1 MVALV
6 AGVGNFYLLGFKMFR
21 HGHCFD
27 YRLGSGLDF
36 GVVTAKAQGGDFGI
50 FFHRQG
56 ADFFTVIDMIGI
68 GAVAEFAGDGFV
80 SALEMN
86 GRFIGVTF
94 EAGGIGTM
102 ADGPLGLLINGIG
115 PVMAVFS
122 KGIGNELG
130 LYHKGDTR
138 CHNNGGHHHNQSKLI
153 VGHLRFSLP
162 GI

>member
-6 AGVGNFYLLGFKMFR
+6 AGVGDFHLLGCKMFR
-21 HGHCFD
+21 HGNGFNN
-27 YRLGSGLDF
+27 RMGPGLDF

-80 SALEMN
+80 SPLEMN
-86 GRFIGVTF
+86 GRFIGVAF
-94 EAGGIGTM
+94 EAGGVGTM
-102 ADGPLGLLINGIG
+102 ADGPQNLFIDGIG
-115 PVMAVFS
+115 PIMAIFS
-122 KGIGNELG
+122 KGIGDKLG
-130 LYHKGDTR
+130 FYHKGDTR
-138 CHNNGGHHHNQSKLI
+138 CHNNGGHHHNQSEFI